1 MDSAACRYIIMLVQI
16 MIFKL
21 ERAIN
26 NFPLVINDLIGQQL
40 LDLQLVAIQQRGLD
54 TTISMQMNFSDLHI
68 FLHLCLQQGLR
79 LEFVDRHFARISL
92 AINKPNVIPTHSNN
106 DELQKDTEGSTQ
118 LS

>member
-1 MDSAACRYIIMLVQI
+1 MLVQI

-26 NFPLVINDLIGQQL
+26 SFPLVFRELVEQQL
-40 LDLQLVAIQQRGLD
+40 LDLRLVAIQQRGLD

-92 AINKPNVIPTHSNN
+92 AINKPKVIPTHSNN
-106 DELQKDTEGSTQ
+106 NELQKDTERGTQ

>member
-1 MDSAACRYIIMLVQI
+1 MHSAACRYIYMLVQI

-68 FLHLCLQQGLR
+68 FLHLCLQQGLH
-79 LEFVDRHFARISL
+79 LEFVERHFARISL
-92 AINKPNVIPTHSNN
+92 AINKSYVILTHCNY
-106 DELQKDTEGSTQ
+106 DEL
-118 LS
+118 